1 MPVEIIAKAQQEIAV
16 PPVPEDIEAAIA
28 ATLKRRPST
37 AEDLS
42 VTLGLHINEISKYLR
57 QLNSEH
63 KISVR
68 REQRGIFYSWKQ

>member
-1 MPVEIIAKAQQEIAV
+1 MLFRSSV
-16 PPVPEDIEAAIA
+16 EDIEATIS